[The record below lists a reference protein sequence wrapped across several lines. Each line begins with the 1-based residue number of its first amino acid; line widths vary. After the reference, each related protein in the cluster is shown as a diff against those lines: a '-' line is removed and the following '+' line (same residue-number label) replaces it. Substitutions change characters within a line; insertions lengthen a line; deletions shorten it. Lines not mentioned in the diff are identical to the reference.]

1 MLQATDERLKE
12 EIQRVLASP
21 QASKLTRRSGL
32 SHNDLRRFAAG
43 ELPSRSEFRKL
54 KRFFPHLKA
63 FSLRG
68 IDSMNGHA
76 DAVQT
81 SPESSPR
88 IVVSPSPPRRAV
100 KPAEIEVAAMS
111 PQTTPVVPT
120 SPLTI
125 KVKTSEQYTVIEA
138 VDPSLAKV
146 LLEGN
151 VINRPLSGSLVDSIA
166 RDILNDRWQVSHQGL
181 ALASDGRL
189 LDGQHRLHAII
200 KANREVQI
208 PVTYNVPPEAFSVI
222 DLNGRPRTIADIAA
236 LTRGLKSGRLC
247 VAAVKVI
254 HGLSDPPQQ
263 SRWTKAEV
271 DELLDRYQSEV
282 SWAVSIV
289 RSNAMRSSS
298 IVGAIAYAYP
308 TDKEKI
314 EAFARTLES
323 RVSMTAPMAA
333 LLKAAERMLPV
344 NTDGERRDLAHIT
357 LRCLWAHLR
366 GEDLK
371 KAYKTESKGEHHAVA
386 YRHFR
391 HLRLKLK
398 LSE

>member
-1 MLQATDERLKE
+1 MQATDERLKE
-12 EIQRVLASP
+12 EIKRVLETP

-32 SHNDLRRFAAG
+32 SHQDLRRFAAG
-43 ELPSRSEFRKL
+43 ELPSRNEFRKL

-63 FSLRG
+63 FTLRV
-68 IDSMNGHA
+68 DA
-76 DAVQT
+76 DADKLKSNGSAALNEKRPQ
-81 SPESSPR
+81 
-88 IVVSPSPPRRAV
+88 IVVSPSPPRRIV
-100 KPAEIEVAAMS
+100 KPAEIAVAPMA
-111 PQTTPVVPT
+111 PQTTPVVPA

-125 KVKTSEQYTVIEA
+125 KQYTAEQYTVIEA

-151 VINRPLSGSLVDSIA
+151 VINRPLSGSLVDSIT

-200 KANREVQI
+200 KANREVRI

-254 HGLSDPPQQ
+254 HGLTDPPQQ
-263 SRWTKAEV
+263 SRWTKAEI
-271 DELLDRYQSEV
+271 DELLDKYQSEV
-282 SWAVSIV
+282 SWAVSVV

-314 EAFARTLES
+314 ELFARTLES
-323 RVSMTAPMAA
+323 RVSMTSPMAA

-344 NTDGERRDLAHIT
+344 STDNERRDLAHIT
-357 LRCLWAHLR
+357 LRCIWAYLR

-371 KAYKTESKGEHHAVA
+371 KVYKTENKGEHHAVA